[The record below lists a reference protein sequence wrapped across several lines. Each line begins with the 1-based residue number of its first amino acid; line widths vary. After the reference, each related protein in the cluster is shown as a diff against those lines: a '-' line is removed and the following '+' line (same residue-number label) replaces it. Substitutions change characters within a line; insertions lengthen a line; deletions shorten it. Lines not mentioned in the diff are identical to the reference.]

1 VPPWWACQVLES
13 KAVVAALDEC
23 GKIKECLAEA
33 DTKLWKT
40 HSLKFANMHQA
51 CIKGYERHSTRISK
65 PATCMHH
72 ACNMHATCIQHH
84 STCIQHASETRLNIH
99 QFQYPTM
106 HQNFKWFIL
115 MKWLAHHMRW
125 DMARCCC
132 SGLSVWTVG
141 CCRGWDGLG
150 RKKLRE
156 IGDAR
161 WDVEESCLVI
171 SAMVQHLW
179 SVLRRNPNSSF
190 ILKSSAVLYQQ
201 KGVRSGVCSC
211 NGYHLFVARL
221 CLGERTNMSFHL
233 ALYGELLCLY
243 LGYHRFASHLVADSA
258 WGDPQIIQNSC

>member
-1 VPPWWACQVLES
+1 MSHCHLPPWWACQVLGS

-33 DTKLWKT
+33 DTKAMK
-40 HSLKFANMHQA
+40 N
-51 CIKGYERHSTRISK
+51 SK
-65 PATCMHH
+65 AFNTDFK

-84 STCIQHASETRLNIH
+84 LTFIQHASETRLNIH

-106 HQNFKWFIL
+106 HHNFKWFIL
-115 MKWLAHHMRW
+115 MKWLAQHMRW

-161 WDVEESCLVI
+161 WGVMLGHFSYGAA
-171 SAMVQHLW
+171 S
-179 SVLRRNPNSSF
+179 
-190 ILKSSAVLYQQ
+190 LK
-201 KGVRSGVCSC
+201 C
-211 NGYHLFVARL
+211 
-221 CLGERTNMSFHL
+221 
-233 ALYGELLCLY
+233 
-243 LGYHRFASHLVADSA
+243 AS
-258 WGDPQIIQNSC
+258 